1 MNYQKIKRR
10 FWAGMLVG
18 SCLLSFGLFSGNAH
32 ASNRPYFT
40 PKKEKSSLNNK
51 RVYCDTTTFTKTKD
65 YSYVISQ
72 QETYNIKVPTAYIKA
87 LKKVNQHV
95 DDSDVIMHK
104 YAVDVQNVLPKGFY
118 TQKLRGLH
126 VKASAY
132 HQWVNN
138 NHLTTKQRNELT
150 VFTFNLLNHM
160 RKQFGSR
167 AVIANKQASK
177 FGDAVVAGY
186 DADNFS
192 AFNGHDY
199 TAVNKAAKKMG
210 LYFDSSNQNQY
221 YEDTNVDSWFNYKQ
235 DAHIR
240 LSDVEYRIYAA
251 IVEMMFDDLG
261 ENQMHGL
268 SLMGLWSQ
276 SAKAT
281 YGAIGFDHVRS
292 IDDAPGLHFF
302 LIPNSYIHS
311 SHMKKTFAKSG
322 F

>member
-1 MNYQKIKRR
+1 MNYQKMKRR
-10 FWAGMLVG
+10 VWAGMFLG
-18 SCLLSFGLFSGNAH
+18 SCLVSVGLFAGNVH
-32 ASNRPYFT
+32 ASSRPYFT
-40 PKKEKSSLNNK
+40 PKKEKSTLNNK

-65 YSYVISQ
+65 YSYVIAQ
-72 QETYNIKVPTAYIKA
+72 RETYNFKVPKVYIKA
-87 LKKVNQHV
+87 LKKVNCHI
-95 DDSDVIMHK
+95 DDSDATLHK
-104 YAVDVQNVLPKGFY
+104 YAVKAQKVLPKGFY
-118 TQKLRGLH
+118 KQKLRGLH

-132 HQWVNN
+132 RQWVNN
-138 NHLTTKQRNELT
+138 NQLTYKQRKELT
-150 VFTFNLLNHM
+150 VFTFNLLNHL

-167 AVIANKQASK
+167 AVVVNQQAVK
-177 FGDAVVAGY
+177 FGDAVVALY

-199 TAVNKAAKKMG
+199 RAVNKTAKRMG
-210 LYFDSSNQNQY
+210 LDYDASNHNQY
-221 YEDTNVDSWFNYKQ
+221 YEDTNVDSWFNYTQ

-251 IVEMMFDDLG
+251 IVEMMFDDVN

-276 SAKAT
+276 SDKVT

-292 IDDAPGLHFF
+292 MYDAPGLHFF
-302 LIPNSYIHS
+302 LIPNSYIDS
-311 SHMKKTFAKSG
+311 AHMKKTFARSG